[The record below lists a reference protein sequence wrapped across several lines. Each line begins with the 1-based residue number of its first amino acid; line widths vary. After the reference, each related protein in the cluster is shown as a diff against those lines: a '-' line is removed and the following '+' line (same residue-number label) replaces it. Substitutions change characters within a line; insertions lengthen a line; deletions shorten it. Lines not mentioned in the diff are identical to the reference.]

1 MNVPNYQWKDI
12 ISDEIW
18 DIHIPEGLFVNLDKH
33 ISATLVDKWFDPTTQ
48 AYIIENIGNVYVQGL
63 LGEKGEI
70 QQMFYEHSRRGGE
83 GGVLPPTLNSMV
95 LEGIDIGKIF
105 KPWKYRESKNM

>member
-33 ISATLVDKWFDPTTQ
+33 ISATLVDKWFDPTT
-48 AYIIENIGNVYVQGL
+48 
-63 LGEKGEI
+63 
-70 QQMFYEHSRRGGE
+70 
-83 GGVLPPTLNSMV
+83 
-95 LEGIDIGKIF
+95 
-105 KPWKYRESKNM
+105 

>member
-1 MNVPNYQWKDI
+1 MYMCRVYWEKRVKSNKCSMNIV
-12 ISDEIW
+12 
-18 DIHIPEGLFVNLDKH
+18 
-33 ISATLVDKWFDPTTQ
+33 
-48 AYIIENIGNVYVQGL
+48 
-63 LGEKGEI
+63 
-70 QQMFYEHSRRGGE
+70 GGG